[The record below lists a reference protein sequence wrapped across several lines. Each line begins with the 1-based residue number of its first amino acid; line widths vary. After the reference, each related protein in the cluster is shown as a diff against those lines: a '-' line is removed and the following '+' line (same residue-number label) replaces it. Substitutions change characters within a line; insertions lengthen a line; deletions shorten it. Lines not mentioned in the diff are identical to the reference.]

1 MSEARDYL
9 QKAPWIIVFNGL
21 ALFLVVTVF
30 QLFGDRL
37 SEFVHKKEARTENE
51 IQDETTCNAKR
62 RTDDSIKKIV

>member
-37 SEFVHKKEARTENE
+37 SEFVHRKKQE
-51 IQDETTCNAKR
+51 QK
-62 RTDDSIKKIV
+62 IKFKMKPPATRKGGQMIP